1 MGFSSVGG
9 APVGGA
15 AIPRQAQRRRGITA
29 CATASCLVPED
40 YVRHLEYKGQEVALQ
55 SESKGY
61 RFKLTPPVLVTVL
74 HGNARAVRSV
84 VPLNVAP

>member
-1 MGFSSVGG
+1 M
-9 APVGGA
+9 
-15 AIPRQAQRRRGITA
+15 
-29 CATASCLVPED
+29 PED

-61 RFKLTPPVLVTVL
+61 RFKLTPPVPVTVL
-74 HGNARAVRSV
+74 TGDVHGKASAVRGL

>member
-1 MGFSSVGG
+1 
-9 APVGGA
+9 
-15 AIPRQAQRRRGITA
+15 
-29 CATASCLVPED
+29 
-40 YVRHLEYKGQEVALQ
+40 VRHLEYKGQEVALQ

-74 HGNARAVRSV
+74 HGDVRGNARAVRSV